1 MAAGRCVPPERT
13 VHSLHAYFLR
23 SGNPA
28 ETMRFAVD
36 VMRESSAFTTVRVVA
51 EQAERVLLSLEAS
64 FQVEEHGPETS
75 IPAPAVPGPEETI
88 PIDDWQLAYPS
99 ARSGAQRSLLR
110 GCARIPSV
118 SRIPPRRN
126 TGPPALTDPRCLG
139 ANVGEAFLTG
149 P

>member
-28 ETMRFAVD
+28 GTMKFAVD

-64 FQVEEHGPETS
+64 FQVEEQGPETS
-75 IPAPAVPGPEETI
+75 TPAPAVPGPEETI
-88 PIDDWQLAYPS
+88 PIDDWQLAYPLPD
-99 ARSGAQRSLLR
+99 QEL
-110 GCARIPSV
+110 SV
-118 SRIPPRRN
+118 PFFVDALEYRQSPRIPPRRN

-139 ANVGEAFLTG
+139 ANSGKAS
-149 P
+149 